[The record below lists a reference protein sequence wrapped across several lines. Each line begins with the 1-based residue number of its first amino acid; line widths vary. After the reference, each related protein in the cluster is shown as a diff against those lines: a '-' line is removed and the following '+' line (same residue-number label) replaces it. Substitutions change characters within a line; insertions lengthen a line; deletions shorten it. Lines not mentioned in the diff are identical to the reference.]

1 MAKSPLSE
9 AFQKESEVMIKV
21 TSSYISKMMQ
31 NKTLTVEKVEILNLQ
46 MAAKYGCFAI
56 MHVLLTTGKAD
67 VNKFDS
73 IRGNTALH
81 FAAYFKQLEMVKML
95 IKFGA
100 KIIKNKDE
108 LTAVD
113 IAKDRD
119 PEIYKYLISNPEKI
133 EHKEMEV
140 SGEIEAEELVP

>member
-1 MAKSPLSE
+1 MNRA
-9 AFQKESEVMIKV
+9 Q
-21 TSSYISKMMQ
+21 Y
-31 NKTLTVEKVEILNLQ
+31 
-46 MAAKYGCFAI
+46 
-56 MHVLLTTGKAD
+56 
-67 VNKFDS
+67 
-73 IRGNTALH
+73 
-81 FAAYFKQLEMVKML
+81 KQLEMVKML

-140 SGEIEAEELVP
+140 SGEVEAEELVL

>member
-21 TSSYISKMMQ
+21 TSPYISKMMQ

-46 MAAKYGCFAI
+46 IAAKYGCSAT

-67 VNKFDS
+67 INKFDS

-81 FAAYFKQLEMVKML
+81 FAAYFGQLEMVKML

-100 KIIKNKDE
+100 KIIKNKDG

-113 IAKDRD
+113 IAKDREPD
-119 PEIYKYLISNPEKI
+119 IYKYLINNPEDI
-133 EHKEMEV
+133 EYKEIEV
-140 SGEIEAEELVP
+140 SGKMDTEESAS

>member
-1 MAKSPLSE
+1 MAKKPFSE
-9 AFQKESEVMIKV
+9 QFQKESEVMIKA
-21 TSSYISKMMQ
+21 TAPFISKMVQ

-81 FAAYFKQLEMVKML
+81 FAVYFKQLEMVKML
-95 IKFGA
+95 IEFGA
-100 KIIKNKDE
+100 KIIKNKQG
-108 LTAVD
+108 LTPVD
-113 IAKDRD
+113 IAKGREPD
-119 PEIYKYLISNPEKI
+119 IYKYLISNPEKI